1 MFALLCNRS
10 SLIHFQEQ
18 AKNAAFDTF
27 MRSAGRLLSDRF
39 EDVTNNSS
47 FDDVFPNL
55 VSCDLLETDE
65 KPNADIG

>member
-1 MFALLCNRS
+1 
-10 SLIHFQEQ
+10 
-18 AKNAAFDTF
+18 